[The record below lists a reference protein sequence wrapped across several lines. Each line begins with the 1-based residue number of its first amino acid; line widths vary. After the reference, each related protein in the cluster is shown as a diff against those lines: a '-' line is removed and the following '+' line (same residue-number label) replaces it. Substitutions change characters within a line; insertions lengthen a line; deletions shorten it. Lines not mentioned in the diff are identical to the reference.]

1 MRKSFLCIA
10 CIALCCSTPVALLS
24 QDQDTRPFVL
34 LVVPETDST
43 VTASPVYRL
52 SGSTN
57 PGRTISINGI
67 PYKVF
72 PSGAF
77 AGLLDLQVGENV
89 FVIQSKDQNGGVF
102 EKDFLIIRE
111 PPLTTTPADTL
122 LIEDDMM
129 MPQTDRW
136 LNAGDI
142 LEVQMKGTPG
152 CRASFFDGIPMHEAP
167 PGQVGGLDG
176 VYRGMYKVT
185 DEDTLNDQPVRLV
198 LINSSGDSVVR
209 YTGARVSF
217 RSRVFPLVGVTRGSR
232 PALDFGLGRDRLG
245 GAKLSFINPDIRLAI
260 TGKVGEQYRVD
271 LSENNVAWID
281 ADQVDLQPEGTFPPF
296 SLTGNFSVYGDN
308 RYDYV
313 AIAVADKLPYST
325 TQELDPTRI
334 HIDLYGAV
342 SNSNWITQQLS
353 AREVRN
359 VYYTQVGR
367 NHFRI
372 TIELRHRQVWGYS
385 VGYVDD
391 SLVIRIRRQPAE
403 LRLRGMVIAVD
414 AGHGGSN
421 EGALGSTGALEKNV
435 TLATA
440 FHLKHLLE
448 REGAL
453 VLMTRT
459 DDTFS
464 FNSARLKRIL
474 QANADMLVSIH
485 ANSVGLTSNPLL
497 ANGASTYY
505 KYICY
510 RKLSQFILDDV
521 LKTGLSSFGNVG
533 SFNFTLNSPTEL
545 PNVLVELAFMSHP
558 EDEIKLLNDD
568 FREEL
573 AERIVDGMKD
583 FLDWCDD

>member
-1 MRKSFLCIA
+1 MRIPFLCITLL
-10 CIALCCSTPVALLS
+10 ALWCCTPAALLS
-24 QDQDTRPFVL
+24 QDNGPFIL
-34 LVVPETDST
+34 LVVPEADTT
-43 VTASPVYRL
+43 VTPSPVYRL

-57 PGRTISINGI
+57 PGRAISINGI
-67 PYKVF
+67 PYEVF

-77 AGLLDLQVGENV
+77 AGLLDLSVGENQ
-89 FVIQSKDQNGGVF
+89 FVIQSRDPNGGVF
-102 EKDFLIIRE
+102 EKRFLIIRT
-111 PPLTTTPADTL
+111 PPPETTRVDTL
-122 LIEDDMM
+122 VIEDDMM
-129 MPQTDRW
+129 MPQNDMW

-152 CRASFFDGIPMHEAP
+152 CRAFFLDGIPMHEALP
-167 PGQVGGLDG
+167 AQAGGLGG

-185 DEDTLNDQPVRLV
+185 DEDSMEHQPIQLV
-198 LINSSGDSVVR
+198 LVNSSGDSVVR
-209 YTGARVSF
+209 YTGARISF
-217 RSRVFPLVGVTRGSR
+217 RPEAFPLVGVTKGSR

-245 GAKLSFINPDIRLAI
+245 GAKLSFINPGIRLAI
-260 TGKVGEQYRVD
+260 TGKVGQQYRVD

-281 ADQVDLQPEGTFPPF
+281 EDQVDLQPEGTFPPF

-325 TQELDPTRI
+325 TQELEPTRI

-353 AREVRN
+353 AQEVSN

-391 SLVIRIRRQPAE
+391 SLVIRIRHQPAE
-403 LRLRGMVIAVD
+403 LRLRGMIIAVD

-421 EGALGSTGALEKNV
+421 EGALGSTGALEKYV

-440 FHLKHLLE
+440 YHLKRLLE

-464 FNSARLKRIL
+464 FNSARLTRIL

-497 ANGASTYY
+497 ASGASTYY

-510 RKLSQFILDDV
+510 RRLSQFILDDV

-558 EDEIKLLNDD
+558 EDEMKLLDDD
-568 FREEL
+568 FRKEL
-573 AERIVDGMKD
+573 AGRIVDGIQD